1 MNHAIVPTTE
11 SHGFRSVRES
21 GISRPERFALGEA
34 LREQV
39 PYESLGDWAASALA
53 STRSP

>member
-11 SHGFRSVRES
+11 SRGFRSVRES

-39 PYESLGDWAASALA
+39 PYERLGN
-53 STRSP
+53 